1 MPKRRRSG
9 KSAGGP
15 VGDPAGF
22 LAPRALRLGHNF
34 DDECDAV
41 EGASPAYRALAAL
54 VGRPVFG
61 EYEEEDADAC
71 GRRPGRSLTRARH
84 RAGPFLW
91 VNRTITSGRRWE
103 PMPSVSRSRIAL
115 SFFAR
120 SWCKLGRGSGPGGSG
135 AQDAALSL
143 VRVHP
148 SDRPGPRRRLQGRS
162 MT

>member
-9 KSAGGP
+9 QSAGGP

-22 LAPRALRLGHNF
+22 LALAPYAWDMTSMTSTTLLRVRRPLT
-34 DDECDAV
+34 
-41 EGASPAYRALAAL
+41 ALAAL

-135 AQDAALSL
+135 AQDADLSL

-148 SDRPGPRRRLQGRS
+148 SDRPGPRRRLQAEGR
-162 MT
+162 

>member
-91 VNRTITSGRRWE
+91 VNRTIASGRRWE

-115 SFFAR
+115 SFLLDPGA
-120 SWCKLGRGSGPGGSG
+120 SWGA
-135 AQDAALSL
+135 AQDREDQVPRMRISALFAFTLLTGPALAADF
-143 VRVHP
+143 RE
-148 SDRPGPRRRLQGRS
+148 GR
-162 MT
+162 